1 MGLRTNLFSDLVRP
15 KIYEIAMHIIPVK
28 IILTANIAK
37 LSLFM
42 KYLTGIINR
51 KHSENTIMHLST
63 TSVKNLKT
71 GNCVIVLKKAS
82 LVKRQIIEIIIVL
95 KTVDTG
101 LYPNLSR
108 IYANGKLSNRI
119 PPVTN

>member
-1 MGLRTNLFSDLVRP
+1 MNLFSDLVSP
-15 KIYEIAMHIIPVK
+15 KIYEIAMHIIPVR
-28 IILTANIAK
+28 IILIANIAK

-42 KYLTGIINR
+42 KYLTGIIKR

-82 LVKRQIIEIIIVL
+82 LVKRQIIEIMIVL

-101 LYPNLSR
+101 L
-108 IYANGKLSNRI
+108 
-119 PPVTN
+119 